1 MNFLDKSMNI
11 EDLITKSKRM
21 IWDLM
26 QNKNLKIH
34 HQDIDNIFRTNKDE
48 FNIIIKLLIFIL
60 NDLNAIKCNYKG
72 RLIIKNI
79 DKVKDLNY
87 VNCIKVI
94 EKNYN
99 QLKSNVNSAI
109 GSFAM
114 IIEMKNV
121 LFNVKNGYEIDYYE

>member
-1 MNFLDKSMNI
+1 MDKSMNI
-11 EDLITKSKRM
+11 NDLITQSKHI

-26 QNKNLKIH
+26 QNKNLKTH
-34 HQDIDNIFRTNKDE
+34 HEYIDNIFRTNKDE

-60 NDLNAIKCNYKG
+60 NDLNAIKHNYQGK
-72 RLIIKNI
+72 LIIKNI
-79 DKVKDLNY
+79 DEVKDLNY
-87 VNCIKVI
+87 VNCIQVI

-109 GSFAM
+109 GLFAM

-121 LFNVKNGYEIDYYE
+121 LFNVKNDYEIDYYE